1 MSSLQRYKKS
11 GGFFQLLS
19 LIETFGPQKREK
31 FLEMIEAESP
41 AWSKALRDKL
51 LTIERIFSWPDQIVI
66 EVFKHLQ
73 PKTQAFAL
81 SGLKDEFKAK
91 LEPFFSPSE
100 KRRHQDVLTESKPK
114 PDEIASTMVK
124 IVEAA
129 RQMLKDRE
137 LHAEKFDDGLL
148 IPEDFESQLESGAP
162 AAAAAHT
169 HAHAAQAASAA
180 HHENESSGPAHSVQ
194 MPPTVAAAPGGDH
207 SAEVYQ
213 LQKNLALVLK
223 ENKTLKDEVKLLRGK
238 LEQIKKIA

>member
-1 MSSLQRYKKS
+1 MSSLSRYKKS

-31 FLEMIEAESP
+31 FLEMIEQESP

-51 LTIERIFSWPDQIVI
+51 LSIERIFSWPDQVVI
-66 EVFKHLQ
+66 EVFKQLQ
-73 PKTQAFAL
+73 PKSQAFAL
-81 SGLKDEFKAK
+81 SGLKDEYRTK
-91 LEPFFSPSE
+91 LDPFFSPSE

-114 PDEIASTMVK
+114 PEEIASTMVK
-124 IVEAA
+124 LVESA

-137 LHAEKFDDGLL
+137 LQAEKFDEGLL
-148 IPEDFESQLESGAP
+148 IPEDFESKLESGAAAHVPAP
-162 AAAAAHT
+162 AA
-169 HAHAAQAASAA
+169 QSAPV
-180 HHENESSGPAHSVQ
+180 ENEGSAPHPQVQ
-194 MPPTVAAAPGGDH
+194 QPPVMAAAPGGDH

>member
-1 MSSLQRYKKS
+1 MSSLSRYKKS

-51 LTIERIFSWPDQIVI
+51 LTIERIFSWPDQVVI
-66 EVFKHLQ
+66 EVFKHIQ
-73 PKTQAFAL
+73 PKSQAFAL
-81 SGLKDEFKAK
+81 CGLKDEFKAK
-91 LEPFFSPSE
+91 LDPFFSPSE

-114 PDEIASTMVK
+114 PEEIASTMVK
-124 IVEAA
+124 LVESA

-137 LHAEKFDDGLL
+137 LHAEKFDEGLL
-148 IPEDFESQLESGAP
+148 IPEDFEAQLESGAP
-162 AAAAAHT
+162 AAAAAH
-169 HAHAAQAASAA
+169 APAASAP
-180 HHENESSGPAHSVQ
+180 HHENEPSGPHHNHNMQ
-194 MPPTVAAAPGGDH
+194 MPPVVAAAPGGDH

-213 LQKNLALVLK
+213 LQKTLAVVLK
-223 ENKTLKDEVKLLRGK
+223 ENKTLKDEVKVLRGK

>member
-1 MSSLQRYKKS
+1 MSSLSRYKKS

-31 FLEMIEAESP
+31 FLEMIEQESP

-51 LTIERIFSWPDQIVI
+51 LSIERIFSWPDQVVI
-66 EVFKHLQ
+66 EVFKQLQ
-73 PKTQAFAL
+73 PKSQAFAL
-81 SGLKDEFKAK
+81 SGLKDEYKTK
-91 LEPFFSPSE
+91 LDPFFSPSE

-114 PDEIASTMVK
+114 PEEIASTMVK
-124 IVEAA
+124 LVESA

-137 LHAEKFDDGLL
+137 LQAEKFDEGLL
-148 IPEDFESQLESGAP
+148 IPEDFESQLESGAAARVP
-162 AAAAAHT
+162 APST
-169 HAHAAQAASAA
+169 QSAHAENEASAP
-180 HHENESSGPAHSVQ
+180 HPQVQQSPAF
-194 MPPTVAAAPGGDH
+194 AAAPGGDH

>member
-1 MSSLQRYKKS
+1 MSSLSRYKKS

-19 LIETFGPQKREK
+19 LIETFGPAKREK

-51 LTIERIFSWPDQIVI
+51 LTVERVFSWPDQVAI
-66 EVFKHLQ
+66 EVFKHLP
-73 PKTQAFAL
+73 PKSQAFAL
-81 SGLKDEFKAK
+81 SGLKEEFKAK
-91 LEPFFSPSE
+91 LNPFFSPAE
-100 KRRHQDVLTESKPK
+100 KRRLDDVLTESKPK
-114 PDEIASTMVK
+114 PEEVASTMVK
-124 IVEAA
+124 LIEVA

-137 LHAEKFDDGLL
+137 LHAEKFDEGLL
-148 IPEDFESQLESGAP
+148 IPEDFESQLESGA
-162 AAAAAHT
+162 AAVAP
-169 HAHAAQAASAA
+169 ASAA
-180 HHENESSGPAHSVQ
+180 VHASHADSEPAAPQVQ